1 MEWQDLT
8 CVLKKLLLLHG
19 RKQTTGKKDSSRRTA
34 YRVKEQVKGK
44 RDGCLDPNGD
54 IVVVRRG

>member
-19 RKQTTGKKDSSRRTA
+19 RKQATGKKDSSRRTA

-44 RDGCLDPNGD
+44 RDGGLDPKW
-54 IVVVRRG
+54 